1 MIKEKIKSPCLD
13 CKGREAGC
21 HSKCERY
28 ADWKVAY
35 NTKMESVKVARDMDR
50 RDYRQELM
58 SKAKKNKIEREK
70 KK

>member
-13 CKGREAGC
+13 CKDREAGC
-21 HSKCERY
+21 HAKCERY